1 VGLSLFALF
10 HFLVYLLSS
19 LKQASK
25 RASCWVLSFKE
36 GNLIFPYLLLVGVF
50 WVFPQAFCFV
60 LFRVQYFGFVFCV
73 SNQDP
78 SREEGLGVVEWGL
91 CIFDKP

>member
-1 VGLSLFALF
+1 MGLSLFALF

-19 LKQASK
+19 LKQASELHFGFLVS
-25 RASCWVLSFKE
+25 RNEVSPSL
-36 GNLIFPYLLLVGVF
+36 YLLLVGVF
-50 WVFPQAFCFV
+50 WVFSQAFRFV

-73 SNQDP
+73 SNQHP
-78 SREEGLGVVEWGL
+78 STEEGLGVVEWGL

>member
-1 VGLSLFALF
+1 MGLSLFALF

-36 GNLIFPYLLLVGVF
+36 GNLIFPLLASCGSFLGFSSSVLFCAVLGIVF
-50 WVFPQAFCFV
+50 WVRVLCFKPASIQ
-60 LFRVQYFGFVFCV
+60 RVRIGCGGVGALYF
-73 SNQDP
+73 
-78 SREEGLGVVEWGL
+78 
-91 CIFDKP
+91 